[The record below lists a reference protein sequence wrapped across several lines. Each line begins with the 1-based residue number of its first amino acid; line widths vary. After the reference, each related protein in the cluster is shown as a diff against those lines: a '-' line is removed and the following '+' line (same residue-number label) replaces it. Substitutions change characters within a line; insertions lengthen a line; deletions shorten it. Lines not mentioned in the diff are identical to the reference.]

1 MRIVVIGGGI
11 IGLSCAYYLRKNGA
25 EVVVIDKNKPQ
36 EGCSFGNAG
45 YISPSHFIPL
55 ATPGI
60 VWKGLKW
67 MLDSSSPFYIKPRLD
82 KRLLKWG
89 IEFIRSA
96 NEKTVR
102 ENAPH
107 LFHILNLSRTLT
119 IELNEALGHGPELK
133 LDGCYMLYH
142 ESSTAHHELE
152 LAREAREQFGIQVD
166 ILTAAELA
174 KEEPLI
180 SPHILGGAYY
190 PIDGHVHP
198 VRLMQ
203 HLNASLSEMG
213 VKIVYG
219 EEVIDAEVKN
229 SVISRV
235 ITSQNSYTA
244 DEYIMAAG
252 SWSGLLA
259 EKLNF
264 YLPMQAGKGYSHTY
278 QDIKQNIKKPAI
290 LVDHRVAMTP
300 LGNSLRVGGT
310 MELSG
315 INQTINMN
323 RIHPIIH
330 AANDYFPALNLQIPK
345 KEDVWSGLRPLS
357 PDGLPYIGRTQK
369 LNNFLVATGH
379 AMIGISLCAATGW
392 LISQMVEGKA
402 LPLDM
407 KPFHPDRFE

>member
-1 MRIVVIGGGI
+1 MGGGV
-11 IGLSCAYYLRKNGA
+11 IGLSCAYYLRKSGA

-82 KRLLKWG
+82 KRLIKWG

-96 NEKTVR
+96 NDKTVK

-119 IELNEALGHGPELK
+119 IELNQALEQGPELK

-142 ESSTAHHELE
+142 EPSTAQHELE
-152 LAREAREQFGIQVD
+152 LAREARQHFGIDVE
-166 ILTAAELA
+166 ILTATELA

-198 VRLMQ
+198 VKLMQ
-203 HLNASLSEMG
+203 RLYSSLSEMG
-213 VKIVYG
+213 VKIVHG
-219 EEVIDAEVKN
+219 EEIIDAEVKN

-235 ITSQNSYTA
+235 ITAQNSYTA

-259 EKLNF
+259 EKLNL
-264 YLPMQAGKGYSHTY
+264 YLPMQAGKGYSYTFP
-278 QDIKQNIKKPAI
+278 DIQQNLKKPAI

-315 INQTINMN
+315 INHTINMN
-323 RIHPIIH
+323 RIHPIIN
-330 AANDYFPALNLQIPK
+330 AANEYFPALNLYIPNK
-345 KEDVWSGLRPLS
+345 QDVWSGLRPLS
-357 PDGLPYIGRTQK
+357 PDGLPYIGRTDK
-369 LNNFLVATGH
+369 MNNFLIATGH

-392 LISQMVEGKA
+392 LISQIIEGKS